1 MYSIYARKGEER
13 ICVYNDSYQL
23 EETTLIDPKLELSE
37 SLAGTFKAK
46 LPAKN
51 NGYEF
56 IERLNTEIIIYK
68 NKKEIWSGRVIKE
81 DTDFWKNRSIECE
94 GELAYLNDTI
104 QPQAEYTDISASRL
118 LDTLIRVH
126 NTKAPDDKKFTIGA
140 VTVQDTSESLAK
152 YTNYESTL
160 EAIGNLLIKRLG
172 GFLRIRKVDGIRY
185 IDYIREQDRETST
198 QIIQFGRNLL
208 DFTKTYDATEFC
220 TVLLPLG
227 GRLTEEDGSSASDI
241 EGLEAYVTVEEVNEG
256 SPYVVNADTIEEFG
270 WIEKK
275 VTWNDIEEPSEL
287 MTKAVEY
294 LEEVQFDD
302 MELEVNAV
310 DLGYLESDFDNI
322 NLSEKVKV
330 ISSVHGL
337 NKFFPVKKISIPIN
351 DPAHTTF
358 TMGTAVK
365 TNFTVRTNSG
375 TGYVEDLID
384 DIPSESEILNYA
396 KRNATSLIKSCTSG
410 YITIT
415 TRDNG
420 TQEFIISD
428 VPLINYDPNDPTAE
442 ASSYWQWN
450 LNGLA
455 HFNRADATPDN
466 PEGMKLA
473 LTKDGE
479 IVADRITTGVLTAE
493 VIKTGI
499 LRGYDNQD
507 NWWNL
512 KTGELHIGTTAK
524 YGTGNQTIETRFSV
538 TDGLISSEV
547 ERATEA
553 EGILGSSI
561 VQTATAISSSVYV
574 DGKFYDPGS
583 YTISVSGVG
592 NPNGQ
597 VNASS
602 YTYRYYMDVTNGYIY
617 RSNGSTWNYVTTA
630 TSKSNSIVSN
640 ILQTAEAI
648 SSEVSRATDAES
660 NISSKILQTATAIS
674 SSVSASGKWYDPGS
688 YTISVSGVG
697 SPDGQYS
704 PGSYYYQ
711 YYMDITNGYIY
722 HSNGYSWSYV
732 ARATQQTGSMAST
745 IKQTASEVSLK
756 ISKGDEFRTEL
767 SANAD
772 SIRMVSSKILIK
784 ADNLTVTED
793 GTLTCNNAV
802 IHGTVEVGGKDNNY
816 GSLIIK
822 DYSDNNSMT
831 MDYHGI
837 HDSDWNFSLT
847 KDGISFSNGDYWNP
861 RGAGMNSDGTVSLYE
876 LDIRDGNGV
885 YVFKEND
892 YRQGL
897 TGTIQVY
904 TYVGHGNT
912 RRQRYFH
919 FKNGI
924 LYSIDETYDDGFTS
938 LID

>member
-118 LDTLIRVH
+118 LDALIRVH

-185 IDYIREQDRETST
+185 LDYIREQDRETST

-365 TNFTVRTNSG
+365 TNFTVRTNTG
-375 TGYVEDLID
+375 TGYMEDLID

-396 KRNATSLIKSCTSG
+396 KRNATALIKSNTTG
-410 YITIT
+410 FITIT

-420 TQEFIISD
+420 TNELYITDVKISD
-428 VPLINYDPNDPTAE
+428 GYDPEDPSRE
-442 ASSYWQWN
+442 ASRYWVWN
-450 LNGLA
+450 LDGLGY
-455 HFNRADATPDN
+455 FNREDITPQN
-466 PEGMKLA
+466 PEGLKLA
-473 LTKDGE
+473 LTMDGA
-479 IVADRITTGVLTAE
+479 IVADFITTGTLTAE

-512 KTGELHIGTTAK
+512 KTGELHIKMGSVDGLSTKFEVVEGKITSEVTRATTAE
-524 YGTGNQTIETRFSV
+524 GTLR
-538 TDGLISSEV
+538 
-547 ERATEA
+547 
-553 EGILGSSI
+553 SSI
-561 VQTATAISSSVYV
+561 T
-574 DGKFYDPGS
+574 
-583 YTISVSGVG
+583 
-592 NPNGQ
+592 
-597 VNASS
+597 
-602 YTYRYYMDVTNGYIY
+602 
-617 RSNGSTWNYVTTA
+617 
-630 TSKSNSIVSN
+630 
-640 ILQTAEAI
+640 QTAEAI
-648 SSEVSRATDAES
+648 SSEVSRASTAEGNLSSRITQNANSITSEVSRASTAEGNLSSRITQTANAISSEVTRASGVES
-660 NISSKILQTATAIS
+660 NLSSLITQTATAVS
-674 SSVSASGKWYDPGS
+674 SKVSAGDV
-688 YTISVSGVG
+688 VSIME
-697 SPDGQYS
+697 Q
-704 PGSYYYQ
+704 
-711 YYMDITNGYIY
+711 N
-722 HSNGYSWSYV
+722 
-732 ARATQQTGSMAST
+732 AST
-745 IKQTASEVSLK
+745 IRLKASNIVV
-756 ISKGDEFRTEL
+756 
-767 SANAD
+767 D
-772 SIRMVSSKILIK
+772 STNFK
-784 ADNLTVTED
+784 VTED
-793 GTLTCNNAV
+793 GHMTCSNAR
-802 IHGTVEVGGKDNNY
+802 IKGTVEVGGKDNNY

-847 KDGISFSNGDYWNP
+847 KTGISFSNGDYWNP

-892 YRQGL
+892 FRQGL

-912 RRQRYFH
+912 RRQRYLH

-924 LYSIDETYDDGFTS
+924 LYAIDETYSDGFTP
-938 LID
+938 LIDG